1 MSTIGPNMPNMPQLP
16 VVVEGAPPLSQLP
29 LDSPTRVRREN
40 MRQILRA
47 PTFIVGALVTLFWLV
62 CAVLGSQIVPY
73 DPINDTF
80 GFASYESPSWNHP
93 FGLDRLGR
101 DILSRVLVGSRSVIE
116 VAPAASLLGVGLGSC
131 FGLIMGYFGGWT
143 DNVIGRVIDAILAV
157 PFIVTGILV
166 LTALS
171 AGSEGISVSSPKLI
185 AVIGLAFTPI
195 VARTVR
201 SAVLAERDLDYVQ
214 AAKLRGERPPY
225 IMLVEILPNVM
236 GPIVV
241 EATIRLGYAV
251 FAVATLAFV
260 GYGPQP
266 PSPDWG
272 LQIAEQYSDVTLAW
286 WAVVFPALAIGSLV
300 VAINL
305 IADTIQQVMDQ

>member
-1 MSTIGPNMPNMPQLP
+1 VSGSTVVGGNMPQLP
-16 VVVEGAPPLSQLP
+16 VVVDGEPPLAP
-29 LDSPTRVRREN
+29 ALDHPKRIRRETL
-40 MRQILRA
+40 RQIVHSPL
-47 PTFIVGALVTLFWLV
+47 FVIGAVVTLFWIV
-62 CAVLGSQIVPY
+62 CAVGGTHVIPY

-80 GFASYESPSWNHP
+80 SPSYAPPTWAHP
-93 FGLDRLGR
+93 FGMDRVGR
-101 DILSRVLVGSRSVIE
+101 DVFSRVLAGSRSVLE
-116 VAPAASLLGVGLGSC
+116 VAPAATLLGVTLGSAL
-131 FGLIMGYFGGWT
+131 GLLMGFLGGWV
-143 DNVIGRVIDAILAV
+143 DNVLGRIVDAVLAV
-157 PFIVTGILV
+157 PFIVLAILV

-171 AGSEGISVSSPKLI
+171 AGSEGINVSSPKLI
-185 AVIGLAFTPI
+185 LVIGIAFTPI

-214 AAKLRGERPPY
+214 AARLRDERAPY
-225 IMLVEILPNVM
+225 IMFAEILPNVM

-241 EATIRLGYAV
+241 ETTVRLGYAV

-272 LQIAEQYSDVTLAW
+272 LQIADQYADVTLAW
-286 WAVVFPALAIGSLV
+286 WAVVFPALAIASLV

-305 IADTIQQVMDQ
+305 MADTVQQVLDT

>member
-1 MSTIGPNMPNMPQLP
+1 
-16 VVVEGAPPLSQLP
+16 
-29 LDSPTRVRREN
+29 VRRETL
-40 MRQILRA
+40 RLILRSR
-47 PTFIVGALVTLFWLV
+47 TFIVGAIVTLVWV
-62 CAVLGSQIVPY
+62 ACAILGHQIAPY
-73 DPINDTF
+73 HPIDDSF
-80 GFASYESPSWNHP
+80 GFSYASPSWGHP
-93 FGLDRLGR
+93 FGLDRVGR
-101 DILSRVLVGSRSVIE
+101 DIFSRVIVGSRSVLE
-116 VAPAASLLGVGLGSC
+116 VAPAASLLGVALGSLL
-131 FGLIMGYFGGWT
+131 GLLMGYFGGWV
-143 DNVIGRVIDAILAV
+143 DNIIGRFIDAILAI
-157 PFIVTGILV
+157 PFIVFGILL

-171 AGSEGISVSSPKLI
+171 GTAEGISVSSLKLI
-185 AVIGLAFTPI
+185 VVIGLAFMPI

-201 SAVLAERDLDYVQ
+201 SAVLVERDLDYVQ

-251 FAVATLAFV
+251 FAVATLAFL

-272 LQIAEQYSDVTLAW
+272 LQIAEQYADISLAW
-286 WAVVFPALAIGSLV
+286 WAVVFPALAIASLV

-305 IADTIQQVMDQ
+305 IADTVQQVLDQ

>member
-1 MSTIGPNMPNMPQLP
+1 MSQMP
-16 VVVEGAPPLSQLP
+16 VVVEGAPPLSTAP
-29 LDSPTRVRREN
+29 LDTPQRVRRETI
-40 MRQILRA
+40 RQITRS
-47 PTFIVGALVTLFWLV
+47 PTFIAGFIVALFWVV
-62 CAVLGSQIVPY
+62 CAIAGSHIAPY

-80 GFASYESPSWNHP
+80 SASYAHPTWAHP
-93 FGLDRLGR
+93 FGIDRVGR
-101 DILSRVLVGSRSVIE
+101 DIFSRVLVGARSVIE
-116 VAPAASLLGVGLGSC
+116 VAPAATAVGITLGSIL
-131 FGLIMGYFGGWT
+131 GLLMGYFGGWV
-143 DNVIGRVIDAILAV
+143 DNMIGRVIDAVLAV
-157 PFIVTGILV
+157 PFIVSAILI

-171 AGSEGISVSSPKLI
+171 GSQEGISISPLKLI
-185 AVIGLAFTPI
+185 IVIGLAFTPI

-201 SAVLAERDLDYVQ
+201 SAVLVERDLDYVQ
-214 AAKLRGERPPY
+214 AAKLRGEKPPY
-225 IMLVEILPNVM
+225 IMLVEILPNVT

-272 LQIAEQYSDVTLAW
+272 LQIADQYADVTLAW
-286 WAVVFPALAIGSLV
+286 WAVVFPALAIASLV

-305 IADTIQQVMDQ
+305 IADTVQQVLDQ

>member
-1 MSTIGPNMPNMPQLP
+1 MSSTFDGDVPQLP
-16 VVVEGAPPLSQLP
+16 LVVEGPAPLAQQP
-29 LDSPTRVRREN
+29 LDTPERVRRETL
-40 MRQILRA
+40 QQVARA
-47 PTFIVGALVTLFWLV
+47 PTFWVGAFVTLFWV
-62 CAVLGSQIVPY
+62 ICALFGEHIAPY
-73 DPINDTF
+73 DPINDS
-80 GFASYESPSWNHP
+80 FAPSYESPSWAHP
-93 FGLDRLGR
+93 FGIDRVGR
-101 DILSRVLVGSRSVIE
+101 DVFARVLVGARSVME
-116 VAPAASLLGVGLGSC
+116 VAPAAMLVGVGAGAVL
-131 FGLIMGYFGGWT
+131 GLIMGYFSGWI
-143 DNVIGRVIDAILAV
+143 DNVIGRVIDAVLAV
-157 PFIVTGILV
+157 PFIVLAILV

-171 AGSEGISVSSPKLI
+171 ASSEGISISSLKLVL
-185 AVIGLAFTPI
+185 VIGIAFTPI

-241 EATIRLGYAV
+241 EATVRLGYAV

-272 LQIAEQYSDVTLAW
+272 LQIAEQYADVTLAW
-286 WAVVFPALAIGSLV
+286 WAVVFPALAIASLV

-305 IADTIQQVMDQ
+305 IADTVQQVLDQ

>member
-1 MSTIGPNMPNMPQLP
+1 MSAQMP
-16 VVVEGAPPLSQLP
+16 VIVEGAPPLSQAP
-29 LDSPTRVRREN
+29 LDTPARVRRET
-40 MRQILRA
+40 LRLIFRSPA
-47 PTFIVGALVTLFWLV
+47 FIVGAIVTLFWLA
-62 CAVLGSQIVPY
+62 CALFGTRIAPY
-73 DPINDTF
+73 DEINDVF

-101 DILSRVLVGSRSVIE
+101 DIVSRVIVGARSVIE
-116 VAPAASLLGVGLGSC
+116 VAPAASLLGVTLGSIV
-131 FGLIMGYFGGWT
+131 GLIMGYFGGWV
-143 DNVIGRVIDAILAV
+143 DNVIGRVIDAVLAI
-157 PFIVTGILV
+157 PFIVTALLV

-171 AGSEGISVSSPKLI
+171 AGAEGIIISSPKLI

-201 SAVLAERDLDYVQ
+201 SAVLVERDLDYVQ

-225 IMLVEILPNVM
+225 ILLVEILPNVM

-251 FAVATLAFV
+251 FAVATLSFV

-272 LQIAEQYSDVTLAW
+272 NQIAEQYSDVTLAW
-286 WAVVFPALAIGSLV
+286 WAVVFPALAIASLV

-305 IADTIQQVMDQ
+305 IADTIQGVLEG

>member
-1 MSTIGPNMPNMPQLP
+1 VTVADDNLP
-16 VVVEGAPPLSQLP
+16 RLPIVVEGAPPLAQQP
-29 LDSPTRVRREN
+29 LDTPQRIRRETI
-40 MRQILRA
+40 RQIVRSK
-47 PTFIVGALVTLFWLV
+47 TFIVGAIFTLFWVTCALV
-62 CAVLGSQIVPY
+62 GSHIVPY
-73 DPINDTF
+73 DPINDSF
-80 GFASYESPSWNHP
+80 AASYHSPTWAHP
-93 FGLDRLGR
+93 FGMDRVGR
-101 DILSRVLVGSRSVIE
+101 DIFSRVLVGARSVME
-116 VAPAASLLGVGLGSC
+116 VAPAATLLGVSMGSVLGL
-131 FGLIMGYFGGWT
+131 LMGYFGGWI
-143 DNVIGRVIDAILAV
+143 DNLVGRVVDAVLAV
-157 PFIVTGILV
+157 PFIVLAILV

-171 AGSEGISVSSPKLI
+171 AGAEGISVSSLKLVL
-185 AVIGLAFTPI
+185 VIGIAFTPI

-241 EATIRLGYAV
+241 EATVRLGYAV

-272 LQIAEQYSDVTLAW
+272 LQISDQYADVTLAW
-286 WAVVFPALAIGSLV
+286 WAVVFPALAIASLV

-305 IADTIQQVMDQ
+305 IADTVQQVLDT